1 MKKILFIGDIVGQK
15 GRQAVLFHLSKLKK
29 KYNIDFVIANAENAT
44 HGKGLIYHHYESL
57 LDYGIDCLTL
67 GNHYDAKSEIRQYL
81 DGALSLVR
89 PYNLIK
95 EYPGVGTTVFKDDR
109 FSIRITNLLGTAF
122 MNEEVK
128 NPFDSLLE
136 IIEKEEKTDFHIV
149 DFHAEATGEKYALAY
164 AFDGRISALIGTH
177 THVQTR
183 DSRILP
189 NGTGYIS
196 DVGMTGPYEGIL
208 GVDPEP
214 IIRRMWHQEK
224 ATFTL
229 DQKPASIFSAIII
242 SVDELSGKT
251 IEMTPLYL
259 LESNINGY

>member
-29 KYNIDFVIANAENAT
+29 KHHIDFVIANAENAT

-67 GNHYDAKSEIRQYL
+67 GNHYDAKSEIRHYL

-89 PYNLIK
+89 PYNLLK

-109 FSIRITNLLGTAF
+109 FSIRITNLLGSAF
-122 MNEEVK
+122 MSEEVK

-136 IIEKEEKTDFHIV
+136 IIKKEEKTDIHIV
-149 DFHAEATGEKYALAY
+149 DFHAEATGEKYALAH
-164 AFDGRISALIGTH
+164 AFDGQVSAVIGTH

-183 DSRILP
+183 DARILP
-189 NGTGYIS
+189 SGTGYIS

-208 GVDPEP
+208 GVNPEA
-214 IIRRMWHQEK
+214 IIKRLWHNEK
-224 ATFTL
+224 VVFTL
-229 DQKPASIFSAIII
+229 DDRPSTIFSALVIT
-242 SVDELSGKT
+242 VDETTGLTKE
-251 IEMTPLYL
+251 ITPLYL
-259 LESNINGY
+259 LETSLDAD